1 MCGDAR
7 WRRWN
12 VAVLRLP
19 KHCETSADRS
29 DTCKLENDVDFFSS
43 SFRMWGGCSYFFIP
57 SFSDSYKPL
66 NIQWPTIKKKRKKPK
81 EGWRFW
87 LTEFRACVYTEMVGG
102 FLHSSL
108 CPAIYWKLKPAW
120 RNEVARDGQ
129 PSSLVT
135 ALAGFPISR
144 ICSAPLSLSRA
155 AATPVVPLS
164 ATELYYTAPGGD
176 KEQHVINNRWWTRC
190 SLPR

>member
-1 MCGDAR
+1 MWIFFLLLFECG
-7 WRRWN
+7 
-12 VAVLRLP
+12 
-19 KHCETSADRS
+19 
-29 DTCKLENDVDFFSS
+29 
-43 SFRMWGGCSYFFIP
+43 GGCSYFFIP

-87 LTEFRACVYTEMVGG
+87 LTEFRACVYTGMVVVGGG

-108 CPAIYWKLKPAW
+108 CPAIYWKFKPAW

-135 ALAGFPISR
+135 ALTGFPISR
-144 ICSAPLSLSRA
+144 ICSAPLSRGSYTRRPVKCHRA
-155 AATPVVPLS
+155 V
-164 ATELYYTAPGGD
+164 LYSTR
-176 KEQHVINNRWWTRC
+176 RWQRTTC
-190 SLPR
+190 HKQQVMNSV